1 MQSILEHINPPPGG
15 VMLDA
20 MGGGNQR
27 SLLCA
32 TCLPLPNVLPSLA
45 AQNISL
51 SSAGRWRLR
60 VAWMGHDAISNDV
73 RPDVQEEGEQR
84 LTELDLPGD
93 VTFTT
98 GDARR
103 LLWQPAVR
111 DALGTITHSIGSWAF
126 GVQERYAPP
135 PRPCLSQ
142 SLPAAL

>member
-1 MQSILEHINPPPGG
+1 MQVILERIAPPPGG

-32 TCLPLPNVLPSLA
+32 ACLPLPNVLP
-45 AQNISL
+45 NISL

-111 DALGTITHSIGSWAF
+111 DALGTITHSVGSWAF
-126 GVQERYAPP
+126 GLQERYAPP
-135 PRPCLSQ
+135 PPLVSPSLSQ
-142 SLPAAL
+142 LDFEQG